1 MKCVVSFVWGESRI
15 ENREGEA
22 CKLYET
28 NSLSFYL
35 DGINVYIQIEVLSS

>member
-1 MKCVVSFVWGESRI
+1 MVSSIWGESRN
-15 ENREGEA
+15 ENGEGEA